1 MDDLSYDFAFKK
13 TWKTRIS
20 TNFVVP
26 FQPLS
31 WNKSKTA
38 VAEVPGLEVISE
50 RKSVQF

>member
-1 MDDLSYDFAFKK
+1 MEDPSYDFDVKK
-13 TWKTRIS
+13 SWKTQIS

-38 VAEVPGLEVISE
+38 VAEVPGLEVINE